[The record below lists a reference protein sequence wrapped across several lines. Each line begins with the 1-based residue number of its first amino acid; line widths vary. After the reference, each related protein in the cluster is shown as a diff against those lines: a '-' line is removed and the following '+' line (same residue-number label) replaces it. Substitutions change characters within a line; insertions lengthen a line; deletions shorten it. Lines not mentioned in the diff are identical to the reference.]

1 MQNPFQIGFADAIQ
15 TSFVKPLLTQLK
27 FYPLRLL
34 RHIKLLFCM
43 NASIHRKQFCMALNS
58 YKDKTNYR
66 TKYIEIKI
74 K

>member
-1 MQNPFQIGFADAIQ
+1 MHKEACME
-15 TSFVKPLLTQLK
+15 
-27 FYPLRLL
+27 YR
-34 RHIKLLFCM
+34 IKLLFCM
-43 NASIHRKQFCMALNS
+43 NASIHGKQFCMALNS